1 MDQVLDALKEKDTKA
16 QLLFEYSQILKSKGL
31 WDKALL
37 KHRQALRLNPKLA
50 NTDNFDSVSL
60 LAQGNL
66 KQGWL
71 AFEWRNT
78 IGSLGLFTDKV
89 WNGEDLTGKTV
100 LVWGEQGIGDQIMFS
115 TCLQDIIEKA
125 ETVIVGTD
133 ERLVTLFQR
142 SFPEAIIQGVA
153 RYTANGETRVHDF
166 KWLEKYP
173 SVDFFVLQ
181 GSLARFFRP
190 SIESFPSVSKRLFG
204 DPYRLK
210 YWSQKL
216 AKLGPG
222 KKVGVSWRSHIVDR
236 QSSCYPGLPLW
247 QPLFDVKDV
256 HFINLQA
263 GVTPQEVKMMR
274 DSFGVKITIFGEID
288 LIENLDDMAALCGS
302 LDGVVTTRVSLQWLA
317 AAIGVPVWSIARGR
331 QKSEWC
337 MLGNEHY
344 PWFPDL
350 NVCIEET
357 DDLLIKGFYRAGKEI
372 S

>member
-1 MDQVLDALKEKDTKA
+1 M
-16 QLLFEYSQILKSKGL
+16 
-31 WDKALL
+31 
-37 KHRQALRLNPKLA
+37 
-50 NTDNFDSVSL
+50 
-60 LAQGNL
+60 
-66 KQGWL
+66 
-71 AFEWRNT
+71 
-78 IGSLGLFTDKV
+78 
-89 WNGEDLTGKTV
+89 
-100 LVWGEQGIGDQIMFS
+100 
-115 TCLQDIIEKA
+115 
-125 ETVIVGTD
+125 
-133 ERLVTLFQR
+133 QR
-142 SFPEAIIQGVA
+142 
-153 RYTANGETRVHDF
+153 
-166 KWLEKYP
+166 
-173 SVDFFVLQ
+173 
-181 GSLARFFRP
+181 
-190 SIESFPSVSKRLFG
+190 
-204 DPYRLK
+204 
-210 YWSQKL
+210 
-216 AKLGPG
+216 
-222 KKVGVSWRSHIVDR
+222 
-236 QSSCYPGLPLW
+236 PLW

-274 DSFGVKITIFGEID
+274 DSFGVKITIFSEID